1 MAKKVIGYQITNS
14 EENIPEGLYSFQVF
28 KTSEDAFR
36 YLRVNALNRGLP
48 VEKCWFVKEYYEGDI
63 EEPTYISSKKKMYN
77 VTLYFHTNTTVFVE
91 AENEKEA
98 IELARMKACE
108 KGYTQDLLNGLQED
122 GAPDVCDVE

>member
-1 MAKKVIGYQITNS
+1 MAKK
-14 EENIPEGLYSFQVF
+14 F
-28 KTSEDAFR
+28 
-36 YLRVNALNRGLP
+36 
-48 VEKCWFVKEYYEGDI
+48 
-63 EEPTYISSKKKMYN
+63 N

-122 GAPDVCDVE
+122 SAPDAEEV